1 VNAVF
6 RIYSMTKP
14 ITSVGLMMLYEQ
26 GRSQLD
32 EPVHRFIPSWED
44 LRVFVS
50 GNHPVFRGPA

>member
-1 VNAVF
+1 
-6 RIYSMTKP
+6 MTKP